1 MKRILALVLAISMML
16 SLAACGNSSSA
27 SGSGASNAAS
37 GSSEKKTYSLTV
49 SGINGSINFTP
60 VYIAQEKGFFKDAGL
75 DIKTVLFDSGPVQM
89 EALASN
95 SWDLGA
101 TGVGGV
107 LSGLISYNATLVG
120 ASNTDNGTQ
129 TIWARKNSK
138 IVAAG
143 QGHNTI
149 NPKIYGDAASWK
161 GSKVLCKSG
170 TVLEYLLI
178 KTLKGFGLDI
188 GDVKVITMDA
198 PTANSAFLGGQG
210 DLSVITG
217 AISFSADKANYT
229 MVSSGNMADTG
240 LMCNFV
246 ANSKSYKD
254 KDKYQAMKIF
264 TEVYWKTIDWMS
276 KNPDE
281 AAQMCSDFNAEC
293 GTTLTPE
300 TAKLYL
306 KQDPYYSLKSV
317 SDMMHNKASGQSYS
331 VMEQKLID
339 VLDFFINTGKY
350 KHGDDQKM
358 LNHMDTALV
367 DAVYAE
373 QNGK

>member
-149 NPKIYGDAASWK
+149 NPTRYGDAASWK